1 MATDPVTA
9 STMLPRLRRPDMR
22 GLTTYYFGADK
33 APIDEPTLILNGDR
47 REIVAHTVVVSNA
60 APEHAPTGNP

>member
-1 MATDPVTA
+1 
-9 STMLPRLRRPDMR
+9 MR